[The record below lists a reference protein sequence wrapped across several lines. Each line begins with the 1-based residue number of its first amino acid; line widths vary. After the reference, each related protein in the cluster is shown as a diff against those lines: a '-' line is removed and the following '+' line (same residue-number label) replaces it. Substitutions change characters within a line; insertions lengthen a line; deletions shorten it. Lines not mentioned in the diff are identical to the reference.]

1 MPTKTSS
8 IESLI
13 GKKLKERRKQLGLPQ
28 HHVAKA
34 LGVTSQQIHKYENG
48 LDRIPASRL
57 LDLGQCLSVP
67 ITFFYDGL
75 EKYEESGK
83 EILVKCV
90 NPKGKFILKMI
101 GENYLNGV
109 THGQEIIVAPDSKQA
124 KKWFIKAA
132 EQDDNFRACWLLYK
146 LCEKKL
152 IPCEG
157 PSENPSKRIRR

>member
-57 LDLGQCLSVP
+57 LGLGQCLSVP
-67 ITFFYDGL
+67 ITFFMMD
-75 EKYEESGK
+75 
-83 EILVKCV
+83 
-90 NPKGKFILKMI
+90 
-101 GENYLNGV
+101 
-109 THGQEIIVAPDSKQA
+109 
-124 KKWFIKAA
+124 
-132 EQDDNFRACWLLYK
+132 
-146 LCEKKL
+146 
-152 IPCEG
+152 
-157 PSENPSKRIRR
+157 